1 METSSIPP
9 SSTTTALSIPSCSGN
24 VCYVIKQIKLFFISS
39 TSAVDYTSSY
49 IVVGKTTVG
58 SPSYLY
64 LRYSYQFVQ
73 AVQLYPFSSNPAYTF
88 ES

>member
-9 SSTTTALSIPSCSGN
+9 STTIADTSIPACSGS

-39 TSAVDYTSSY
+39 TSSVDYTASY

-64 LRYSYQFVQ
+64 LRYSYQFIQDVK
-73 AVQLYPFSSNPAYTF
+73 LYPFSSNLAYTF
-88 ES
+88 GS